1 MIIKE
6 THTRTTLKAA
16 IYRVLSV
23 SMAISLTIVYGA
35 TLEQALT
42 FGLVAL
48 LVGMLWFYL
57 YDRVWLFVPW
67 HRDEEGKDTKTR
79 SAVKAVLYRL
89 VVILMT
95 AATARAIFTDSNF
108 TAMLMAG
115 SQFVSNI
122 LIYFVLERVWNKIT
136 WGKIIPKTE

>member
-95 AATARAIFTDSNF
+95 AVTARAIFTDSNF

>member
-1 MIIKE
+1 MARYTSEAAANMAGNRFDLVLMASHRARELKNGHLQRVE
-6 THTRTTLKAA
+6 GTDATT
-16 IYRVLSV
+16 VV
-23 SMAISLTIVYGA
+23 T
-35 TLEQALT
+35 AL
-42 FGLVAL
+42 
-48 LVGMLWFYL
+48 
-57 YDRVWLFVPW
+57 REI
-67 HRDEEGKDTKTR
+67 EEGKDTKTR

-95 AATARAIFTDSNF
+95 AVTARAIFTDSNF

>member
-48 LVGMLWFYL
+48 LVGMIWFYL

-95 AATARAIFTDSNF
+95 AVTARAIFTDSNF